1 MAKKRSQSAL
11 PSILIAYP
19 IPSQPIHPQIIW
31 FLPLDSTVPST
42 SLSHKLSP
50 LFFYT
55 YDLSSDPKQL
65 ILFLFYHTTFSKSLI
80 IYFKCLSANS
90 NLALLLWG
98 WVIGFSFYHKPHA
111 SNCGQITYCFGRE
124 DGAGNV
130 LKCFYG
136 FCSVVNLFYANNV
149 FNIINICHGKHGRII
164 TRTLGKVRML
174 LRVNIADSTTTK
186 ACLVTDLRFRKIRT
200 KQCNN
205 IKGFGRN
212 QLLLGGMW
220 WFMMLYILVSIIYV
234 VELNI
239 SHVDLLMQAWWST
252 KLYS

>member
-1 MAKKRSQSAL
+1 MAKKRSWSAL
-11 PSILIAYP
+11 PSTLIAYP
-19 IPSQPIHPQIIW
+19 CHISCPLYFSTHVNNLLQMPLSK
-31 FLPLDSTVPST
+31 FL
-42 SLSHKLSP
+42 
-50 LFFYT
+50 
-55 YDLSSDPKQL
+55 Q
-65 ILFLFYHTTFSKSLI
+65 
-80 IYFKCLSANS
+80 
-90 NLALLLWG
+90 LWG

-186 ACLVTDLRFRKIRT
+186 ACLVTDLRFRKIRI